1 MVNSMSWLERI
12 RKIDFTRVVWILISA
27 LLVYLVLTPV
37 IYMFY
42 EALTTETGKFTLD
55 NFVKTF
61 QRKRISQALIN
72 TIVVS
77 VGVSV
82 LGALIAVPLAFGVS
96 RTNMRGK
103 ALVRSAV
110 IVSII
115 TPPFLVTMSYI
126 ILAGPNIGYLN
137 VLLRKLFNLTT
148 DYGPINVYTLFGL
161 IVLAIPSSVAY
172 VFLQTAPALENM
184 DPSLEESAR
193 MVGAN
198 PLRTVLKVTLPL
210 VKPAI
215 LSGMLLSFSAQVA
228 SYGVPHMLNINVLTI
243 AIREALL
250 MQLNFKSAAVLSV
263 LVISMSLAVLAIY
276 RYIIRSGKMYQTVS
290 ARGFRPSVM
299 KLGRSR
305 HIFTVLG
312 VVYSLFAFL
321 LPYGTLIAVSFLKTV
336 GHGFRLSN
344 FTLKNYVTAFSLQ
357 LPRVAFL
364 NSTVLALSTATIVV
378 VIAIVAGSIIVR
390 TKLRGRAV
398 LDYLSALPL
407 GIAGTALAAGL
418 IMMYLM
424 PLSFLNIYGTLWILL
439 IGYVTRFLPLGMRH
453 CQTALL
459 QVAPDLEEASRMT
472 GANWLTTMRKI
483 TVPLVK
489 NGVLYAWILVFV
501 QSFSELSVSV
511 LLRNVGTDVMSTAI
525 LDMWDGSARMPVA
538 TAMGA
543 VVFLLITFLIVLA
556 QKLTGRSLLESSN

>member
-1 MVNSMSWLERI
+1 MGKVRN
-12 RKIDFTRVVWILISA
+12 IDFTRVVWLVTCA
-27 LLVYLVLTPV
+27 LLVYLVATPV
-37 IYMFY
+37 VYMLY
-42 EALTTETGKFTLD
+42 ESLTTETGQFTLQ
-55 NFVKTF
+55 NFVRTF
-61 QRKRISQALIN
+61 QRPRTIEALIN
-72 TIVVS
+72 TVVVS
-77 VGVSV
+77 VGVSI

-103 ALVRSAV
+103 TLVRSAV

-115 TPPFLVTMSYI
+115 TPPFLISMSYI

-137 VLLRKLFNLTT
+137 ILLRTLFNLDTN
-148 DYGPINVYTLFGL
+148 YGPINIYTLLGL
-161 IVLAIPSSVAY
+161 VVLAIPSSVAY

-193 MVGAN
+193 MAGAT
-198 PLRTVLKVTLPL
+198 PMQVVLKVTLPL

-250 MQLNFKSAAVLSV
+250 MQLNFKAAAVLSI
-263 LVISMSLAVLAIY
+263 LVISMSMVVLGIY
-276 RYIIRSGKMYQTVS
+276 RYIVRSGRMYQTVS

-299 KLGRSR
+299 ELGKGR
-305 HIFTVLG
+305 HAFTALG

-336 GHGFRLSN
+336 GHGFQLSN
-344 FTLKNYVTAFSLQ
+344 LTLRNYYTAFSLQ
-357 LPRVAFL
+357 LPRVAFF
-364 NSTVLALSTATIVV
+364 NSTWLALASATIVV
-378 VIAIVAGSIIVR
+378 FIAIVAGSIIVR
-390 TKLRGRAV
+390 TNLRGRAV

-453 CQTALL
+453 CQSALL
-459 QVAPDLEEASRMT
+459 QVAPELEEASRVT
-472 GANWLTTMRKI
+472 GANWLTTMRRI

-538 TAMGA
+538 MAMGS
-543 VVFLLITFLIVLA
+543 VVFLLVTSLVVLA
-556 QKLTGRSLLESSN
+556 QKITGRSLLESSNA